1 MGGLI
6 LAHHVRMK
14 VKLYKH
20 TDTILQALVAALFF
34 LWNVIEGAVFENT
47 YPLAMVN
54 LYQYPIFRIL
64 FLSLILISVEW
75 SKYVAIMIAFSLFFY
90 IMDMEVTN
98 KKWSK
103 KDLKRESK

>member
-1 MGGLI
+1 
-6 LAHHVRMK
+6 MK

-20 TDTILQALVAALFF
+20 TDTILQAVVAGLFF
-34 LWNVIEGAVFENT
+34 LWNVVEGAVFQNT

-54 LYQYPIFRIL
+54 LYRYPIFRIL

-75 SKYVAIMIAFSLFFY
+75 SKYVAIMIAFTLFFY

-103 KDLKRESK
+103 KDLGQARK